1 MVLDELIDVCDM
13 FGFEADYDTETF
25 YINSI
30 NDITMSVFTTENFD
44 SKNHDATPVI
54 QEILSAD
61 LDYDYL
67 IDEILNS
74 DSANSGLDMEEADR
88 IATEVKQNFDSLCS
102 YLENKGW
109 FFKFINLQICKFI
122 NFLALQKKKNDII
135 LSNFNSRRE
144 YEI

>member
-30 NDITMSVFTTENFD
+30 NDITMSVFSTENFD

-102 YLENKGW
+102 YLENKG
-109 FFKFINLQICKFI
+109 
-122 NFLALQKKKNDII
+122 
-135 LSNFNSRRE
+135 
-144 YEI
+144 